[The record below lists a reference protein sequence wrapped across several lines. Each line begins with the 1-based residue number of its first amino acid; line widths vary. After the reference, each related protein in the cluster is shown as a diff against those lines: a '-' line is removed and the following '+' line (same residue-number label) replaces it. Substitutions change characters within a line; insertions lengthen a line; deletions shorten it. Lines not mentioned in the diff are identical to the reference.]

1 MYMYYNCM
9 THDGYSVFPCL
20 FQYLGNIFID
30 AFFILPMKFK
40 RKAREVNIGHGPFQ
54 KQILKSL
61 SFENFAIAEDSKMKS
76 KICIV
81 VVFLVQ
87 KNGWYL
93 RDRKKFSAIL
103 VVCCCFQV

>member
-1 MYMYYNCM
+1 MYYNCM

-81 VVFLVQ
+81 VFLVQ

>member
-1 MYMYYNCM
+1 M

-61 SFENFAIAEDSKMKS
+61 SLKILQLLKIQKWNLKSALVLFFLYKKMA
-76 KICIV
+76 CI
-81 VVFLVQ
+81 
-87 KNGWYL
+87 
-93 RDRKKFSAIL
+93 
-103 VVCCCFQV
+103 